1 MPILGAHMSIAGG
14 YYKAADAAQRCGCDC
29 VQLFT
34 KNNSQWR
41 AKRITKQDVRLF
53 RDAMAAH
60 EIGHPLSH
68 ASYLIN
74 LASPDKSLWQKSVD
88 AFVVELQRADCL
100 GIPYVVV
107 HPGAYIEGTPAAG
120 IRRIARALNQVHRRT
135 RKLEAQCLLETTA
148 GQGTSIG
155 CQFEH
160 LAEIMSKV
168 NEPDRL
174 GFCFDTCHVFA
185 AGYPLAPI
193 RKYRATMRE
202 FDQLIGVARI
212 KAFHLNDSKR
222 ACGARV
228 DRHEHIGKGHLGLEP
243 FRHLLSDRRFRET
256 PMYLETPKGKRNRI
270 DWDVINL
277 RVLRSATESSAL
289 QALAAS

>member
-14 YYKAADAAQRCGCDC
+14 YHKVASAAHRVGCDC

-53 RDAMAAH
+53 RDALDEH
-60 EIGHPLSH
+60 GIVHPLSH

-107 HPGAYIEGTPAAG
+107 HPGSYVAGTPAAG
-120 IRRIARALNQVHRRT
+120 IRRVVRALNQVHRQT
-135 RKLEAQCLLETTA
+135 RKLAAQCLLETTA
-148 GQGTSIG
+148 GQGTSVG
-155 CQFEH
+155 CRFEH
-160 LAEIMSKV
+160 LSEIFSKV
-168 NEPDRL
+168 REPHRL

-185 AGYPLAPI
+185 AGYPLDPI
-193 RKYRATMRE
+193 RQYRATLRE
-202 FDQLIGVARI
+202 FDNLIGVELI

-228 DRHEHIGKGHLGLEP
+228 DRHEHIGRGHLGLEP
-243 FRHLLSDRRFRET
+243 FRHLLSDRRFRKT
-256 PMYLETPKGKRNRI
+256 PMYLETPKGKRNRV

-277 RVLRSATESSAL
+277 RVLRGL
-289 QALAAS
+289 VDGDQ